1 MFIHTLEFKVDT
13 ILNIIDIKIL
23 DKMFLLINDVW
34 FDKLRKSYFSKKSLK
49 IRSCDKSGKSN
60 ILYSLIYFEHSLLS
74 LKLIFLRKSK

>member
-60 ILYSLIYFEHSLLS
+60 ILYSLIYFAHSLLS

>member
-60 ILYSLIYFEHSLLS
+60 ILYSLIYFAHSLPS